1 MENMNGKSR
10 ASFPWT
16 FSCATMGLAVSV
28 SLCFAQ
34 GDRNTSQELQRLQE
48 AQRLLGPCDSL
59 DPKVCLDIYQRG
71 MEQPPEPKPDLAPA
85 ASLLGVG
92 GVTPLCMAEFAELR
106 DYVQRRGLAAKA
118 AGQRKASR
126 DEMCRNITAY
136 SAAELKWIKYSEDNV
151 TSCAI
156 PTELV
161 SQLKQAHSNT
171 EQIKEKVCA
180 SVFDQAMVGKS
191 LLLPLSPK
199 ELQEGTRIK

>member
-1 MENMNGKSR
+1 MANINGGSQ
-10 ASFPWT
+10 ASFRWVL
-16 FSCATMGLAVSV
+16 SSATMGLAASV

-34 GDRNTSQELQRLQE
+34 GDWDTSKELQRVQPF
-48 AQRLLGPCDSL
+48 ACDSL
-59 DPKVCLDIYQRG
+59 DPKVCLDIYQRR
-71 MEQPPEPKPDLAPA
+71 MEQPPERTPDLAPA
-85 ASLLGVG
+85 ASPSGVG
-92 GVTPLCMAEFAELR
+92 GVAPLCMAEFAELR
-106 DYVQRRGLAAKA
+106 DDVQKRGLAAKA

-126 DEMCRNITAY
+126 EEMCKNITAY
-136 SAAELKWIKYSEDNV
+136 GAAQLKWVKYSEDNV

-171 EQIKEKVCA
+171 EQIKEKICA

-199 ELQEGTRIK
+199 ELQEGTRMK

>member
-1 MENMNGKSR
+1 MENISGKGR
-10 ASFPWT
+10 ANFRWT

-28 SLCFAQ
+28 SLGFAQ
-34 GDRNTSQELQRLQE
+34 GDRNAPQELQRLQN

-59 DPKVCLDIYQRG
+59 DPKVCLDIYQRRV
-71 MEQPPEPKPDLAPA
+71 EQLPERKPD
-85 ASLLGVG
+85 ASLSGVG
-92 GVTPLCMAEFAELR
+92 GVTPQCMAEFAELR
-106 DYVQRRGLAAKA
+106 DYVQKRGLAAKA

-126 DEMCRNITAY
+126 EEICKNITAY

-151 TSCAI
+151 SSCAI

-171 EQIKEKVCA
+171 EQIKEKICA

-199 ELQEGTRIK
+199 ELEEGTRMK